1 MAFRLFPIFVPLA
14 VALVASHA
22 ALSPEAYWKTVL
34 PNTPMPKAVRELLH
48 PGKPGGGS
56 TRVNV
61 GGKGEVSVS
70 SGGKGKPVH
79 VAVGKVPSLNNYD
92 AAETQVQDDPYLSH
106 FFLEKDM
113 HPGRVMNL

>member
-48 PGKPGGGS
+48 PGICP
-56 TRVNV
+56 
-61 GGKGEVSVS
+61 
-70 SGGKGKPVH
+70 P
-79 VAVGKVPSLNNYD
+79 L
-92 AAETQVQDDPYLSH
+92 
-106 FFLEKDM
+106 
-113 HPGRVMNL
+113 

>member
-48 PGKPGGGS
+48 PGICSPLYLWIMS
-56 TRVNV
+56 VNHQN
-61 GGKGEVSVS
+61 EI
-70 SGGKGKPVH
+70 
-79 VAVGKVPSLNNYD
+79 
-92 AAETQVQDDPYLSH
+92 
-106 FFLEKDM
+106 
-113 HPGRVMNL
+113 